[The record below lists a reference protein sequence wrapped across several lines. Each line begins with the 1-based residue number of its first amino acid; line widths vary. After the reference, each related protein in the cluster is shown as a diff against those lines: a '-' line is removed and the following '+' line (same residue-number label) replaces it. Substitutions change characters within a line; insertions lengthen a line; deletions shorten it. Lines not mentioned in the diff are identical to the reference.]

1 MAQSYWLVNS
11 NRSEVRRFIKN
22 RDNKDQFFQ
31 YMFVDYGK
39 IIGVFGKEAPVMK
52 RRREL
57 KIDLARDEYKKLLS
71 QGWRKT
77 EEVWI
82 NKERN

>member
-39 IIGVFGKEAPVMK
+39 IVGVFGKEAPVMQ
-52 RRREL
+52 RRTEL
-57 KIDLARDEYKKLLS
+57 KIDDAREEYKKF
-71 QGWRKT
+71 
-77 EEVWI
+77 
-82 NKERN
+82 NKLVVPDLGRPVIKICD

>member
-22 RDNKDQFFQ
+22 TDNKDQFFQ

-39 IIGVFGKEAPVMK
+39 IVGVFGKEAPVMQ
-52 RRREL
+52 RRAEL
-57 KIDLARDEYKKLLS
+57 KIDDAREEYKKLLS

-77 EEVWI
+77 EPVW
-82 NKERN
+82 NN

>member
-39 IIGVFGKEAPVMK
+39 IVGVFGKEAPVMQQ
-52 RRREL
+52 RTEL
-57 KIDLARDEYKKLLS
+57 KIDIAREEYKKLLS

-77 EEVWI
+77 EPVW
-82 NKERN
+82 NN

>member
-1 MAQSYWLVNS
+1 MARSYWLVNS

-39 IIGVFGKEAPVMK
+39 IVGVFGKEAPVMQ
-52 RRREL
+52 RRTEL
-57 KIDLARDEYKKLLS
+57 KIDDAREEYKKLLS
-71 QGWRKT
+71 QGLRKT
-77 EEVWI
+77 EPVW
-82 NKERN
+82 NN

>member
-39 IIGVFGKEAPVMK
+39 IVGVFGKEAHVMQ
-52 RRREL
+52 RRTEL
-57 KIDLARDEYKKLLS
+57 KIDDAREEYKKLLS

-77 EEVWI
+77 EPVW
-82 NKERN
+82 NN

>member
-1 MAQSYWLVNS
+1 MARSYWLVNS

-22 RDNKDQFFQ
+22 TYNKDQFFQ

-39 IIGVFGKEAPVMK
+39 IIGVFGKEAPVMQ
-52 RRREL
+52 RRIEL
-57 KIDLARDEYKKLLS
+57 KIDIAREEYKKFLS

-77 EEVWI
+77 EPVWPI
-82 NKERN
+82 N

>member
-39 IIGVFGKEAPVMK
+39 IVGIFGKEAPVMQ
-52 RRREL
+52 RRTEL
-57 KIDLARDEYKKLLS
+57 KIDVARDEYKKLLS
-71 QGWRKT
+71 QGWTKT
-77 EEVWI
+77 EEVWS
-82 NKERN
+82 KD

>member
-31 YMFVDYGK
+31 YMFFDYGK
-39 IIGVFGKEAPVMK
+39 IVGVFGKEAPVMQ
-52 RRREL
+52 RRKEL
-57 KIDLARDEYKKLLS
+57 KIDIGREENKKLLS
-71 QGWRKT
+71 KGWRKT
-77 EEVWI
+77 DPVGLSVI
-82 NKERN
+82 RK

>member
-1 MAQSYWLVNS
+1 MARSYWLVNS

-39 IIGVFGKEAPVMK
+39 IVGVFGKEAPVM
-52 RRREL
+52 RRRTEL
-57 KIDLARDEYKKLLS
+57 KIDDARDEYKKLLS

-77 EEVWI
+77 EEVWS
-82 NKERN
+82 KD

>member
-39 IIGVFGKEAPVMK
+39 IVGAFGKQAPEMK
-52 RRREL
+52 LRIEL
-57 KIDLARDEYKKLLS
+57 KVEVAREEYKKLLT

-77 EEVWI
+77 QPVWS
-82 NKERN
+82 

>member
-39 IIGVFGKEAPVMK
+39 IVGVFGKEAPVMQK
-52 RRREL
+52 RTEL
-57 KIDLARDEYKKLLS
+57 KIDIAREEYKKLLS

-77 EEVWI
+77 EPFW
-82 NKERN
+82 NN

>member
-22 RDNKDQFFQ
+22 TDNKDQFFQ

-39 IIGVFGKEAPVMK
+39 IVGIFGKEAPVMQ
-52 RRREL
+52 RRTEL
-57 KIDLARDEYKKLLS
+57 KIDDAREEYKKLLS

-77 EEVWI
+77 EEVWS
-82 NKERN
+82 KD

>member
-39 IIGVFGKEAPVMK
+39 IVGVFGKEAPVMQ
-52 RRREL
+52 RRTEL
-57 KIDLARDEYKKLLS
+57 KIDIAREEWKKLIA
-71 QGWRKT
+71 QGWRRT
-77 EEVWI
+77 EEVWTK
-82 NKERN
+82 KEG

>member
-39 IIGVFGKEAPVMK
+39 IVESLV
-52 RRREL
+52 R
-57 KIDLARDEYKKLLS
+57 KL
-71 QGWRKT
+71 Q
-77 EEVWI
+77 
-82 NKERN
+82 